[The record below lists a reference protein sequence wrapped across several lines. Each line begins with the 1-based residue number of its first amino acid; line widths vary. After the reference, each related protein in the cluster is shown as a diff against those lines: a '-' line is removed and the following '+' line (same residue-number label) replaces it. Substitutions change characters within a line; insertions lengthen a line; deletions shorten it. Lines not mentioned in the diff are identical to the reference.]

1 MALFMPLLVII
12 GGRTGI
18 IAPYLISLSKSF
30 LLSCSQVAV
39 TSKGGHP
46 VNFSISPTAFL
57 GSHGSLSINSDDEV
71 AYKLAMLIKGE
82 CSSAGPANA
91 AQEFGFSR
99 QRYFQLRT
107 LYHQKGASGLVG
119 HKRGPKTTY
128 RRTREVVHQVVRY
141 RFLDPEMSG
150 DVITQKL
157 NQNGFAVSARSVDR
171 VLAEFGLQKKT
182 LSIPPGP
189 ASRVY
194 RKLSDREKN
203 ASRTRRSPKP
213 RARRPP
219 TSGG

>member
-1 MALFMPLLVII
+1 M
-12 GGRTGI
+12 
-18 IAPYLISLSKSF
+18 S
-30 LLSCSQVAV
+30 
-39 TSKGGHP
+39 
-46 VNFSISPTAFL
+46 FSISPTAFL
-57 GSHGSLSINSDDEV
+57 GSHGSLSISFEDEV

-82 CSSAGPANA
+82 CGPAGPSQA
-91 AQEFGFSR
+91 AEEFGFSR

-107 LYHQKGASGLVG
+107 LYHQQGTAGLVS

-182 LSIPPGP
+182 LSVSPGS
-189 ASRVY
+189 AARVY

-203 ASRTRRSPKP
+203 APRTRGSEKP
-213 RARRPP
+213 GMRRPP
-219 TSGG
+219 TAGG